1 MLLRVPKDELP
12 NKESEDNKKGSSN
25 RLPVHAKTV
34 DLRKKPSFQ
43 LYKQVNMDNAIK
55 KGNTKIDMEIQSN
68 IKRKAT
74 RYDCMTE
81 VSYTVFLN

>member
-1 MLLRVPKDELP
+1 
-12 NKESEDNKKGSSN
+12 
-25 RLPVHAKTV
+25 
-34 DLRKKPSFQ
+34 
-43 LYKQVNMDNAIK
+43 MDNAIK

-81 VSYTVFLN
+81 VSYTVFLNQNF